1 VEARTLAVVM
11 REHVSG
17 LEPELLADLHDPPTS
32 ERREAVPLAEARRA
46 MIQTNRDRLVETT
59 VQGEATAPVFLPG
72 IYEVT
77 GEGVPFIVPSVGGI
91 TLNVRVGDG
100 VADFVGD
107 HLEPAVSVAHRDEK
121 VNRALNI
128 LACVGNEAIVHS
140 GEAKGER
147 GRVTGKHGGIEHVMI
162 DFPRSVMKKLAI
174 GDTVVVRAIGLGLE
188 LAVETDIK
196 IFNCA
201 PDFLDAMDARWN
213 DGKLEIAVAKRVP
226 AAIMGS
232 GLGRA
237 TVVRGDY
244 DIQMFDEAIVEEYG
258 LRDLRFG
265 DLVAIENADHSFG
278 RIYRG
283 GAMTIGIV
291 AHGAS
296 ALAGHGPGVTTL
308 LTSRS
313 GAIAPYLD
321 SKANI
326 ATILDLR

>member
-1 VEARTLAVVM
+1 M
-11 REHVSG
+11 RENVSG
-17 LEPELLADLHDPPTS
+17 LESELFTDLHDLRTS
-32 ERREAVPLAEARRA
+32 HRREAVPLAEAASA
-46 MIQTNRDRLVETT
+46 MIETNRTRLVETT
-59 VQGEATAPVFLPG
+59 VQGETTAPVFLPG
-72 IYEVT
+72 LYEVT
-77 GEGVPFIVPSVGGI
+77 GDGVPFIVPSVGGI

-100 VADFVGD
+100 VSDFVGD
-107 HLEPAVSVAHRDEK
+107 HLEPAVSLAHRDEK
-121 VNRALNI
+121 VNRALTI
-128 LACVGNEAIVHS
+128 LACVGNEATVLS

-147 GRVTGKHGGIEHVMI
+147 GTVTGKHGGIEHVMI
-162 DFPRSVMKKLAI
+162 DFPRSIMKKFAI
-174 GDTVVVRAIGLGLE
+174 GDTIAVRAIGLGLE
-188 LAVETDIK
+188 LAVESDIK

-201 PDFLDAMDARWN
+201 PDFLEAIDPRWN
-213 DGKLEIAVAKRVP
+213 DGKLEIAVAKLVP

-244 DIQMFDEAIVEEYG
+244 DIQMFDEAIVEQYG

-265 DLVAIENADHSFG
+265 DLVAIVNADNSFG
-278 RIYRG
+278 RVYRG

-313 GAIAPYLD
+313 GAIVPRID
-321 SKANI
+321 PKANI

>member
-1 VEARTLAVVM
+1 
-11 REHVSG
+11 
-17 LEPELLADLHDPPTS
+17 
-32 ERREAVPLAEARRA
+32 
-46 MIQTNRDRLVETT
+46 MIETNRDRLVETN
-59 VQGEATAPVFLPG
+59 VQGDVTSPLFAAGL
-72 IYEVT
+72 YEVT
-77 GEGVPFIVPSVGGI
+77 GDGVPFILPSVGGV

-100 VADFVGD
+100 VLDFAGD
-107 HLEPAVSVAHRDEK
+107 HIEPAVSLAHRDEK
-121 VNRALNI
+121 VNRALTI
-128 LACVGNEAIVHS
+128 LACVGNEATVLG

-147 GRVTGKHGGIEHVMI
+147 GTVTGKHGGVEHVMI

-174 GDTVVVRAIGLGLE
+174 GDTIAVRAIGLGLE
-188 LAVETDIK
+188 LAAQTDIK

-201 PDFLDAMDARWN
+201 PDFLEAMNPAWN
-213 DGKLEIAVAKRVP
+213 DGKLELAVAKTVP

-244 DIQMFDEAIVEEYG
+244 DIQMFDEAIVEQYG

-265 DLVAIENADHSFG
+265 DLVAIVDADNSFG
-278 RIYRG
+278 RVYRG
-283 GAMTIGIV
+283 GAITIGIV

-313 GAIAPYLD
+313 GAIVPHLD
-321 SKANI
+321 PKANI

>member
-1 VEARTLAVVM
+1 
-11 REHVSG
+11 
-17 LEPELLADLHDPPTS
+17 
-32 ERREAVPLAEARRA
+32 
-46 MIQTNRDRLVETT
+46 MIETNRDRLVETN
-59 VQGEATAPVFLPG
+59 VQGDVTSPLFAAGL
-72 IYEVT
+72 YEVT
-77 GEGVPFIVPSVGGI
+77 GDGVPFILPSVGGV

-100 VADFVGD
+100 VLDFAGD
-107 HLEPAVSVAHRDEK
+107 HIEPAVSLAHRDEK
-121 VNRALNI
+121 VNRALTI
-128 LACVGNEAIVHS
+128 LACVGNEATVLG

-147 GRVTGKHGGIEHVMI
+147 GTVTGKHGGVEHVMI

-174 GDTVVVRAIGLGLE
+174 GDTIAVRAIGLGLE
-188 LAVETDIK
+188 LAAQTDIK

-201 PDFLDAMDARWN
+201 PDFLDAMNPAWN
-213 DGKLEIAVAKRVP
+213 DGKLELAVAKTVP

-244 DIQMFDEAIVEEYG
+244 DIQMFDEAIVEQYG

-265 DLVAIENADHSFG
+265 DLVAIVDADNSFG
-278 RIYRG
+278 RVYRG
-283 GAMTIGIV
+283 GAITIGIV

-313 GAIAPYLD
+313 GAIVPHLD
-321 SKANI
+321 PKANI

>member
-1 VEARTLAVVM
+1 
-11 REHVSG
+11 
-17 LEPELLADLHDPPTS
+17 
-32 ERREAVPLAEARRA
+32 
-46 MIQTNRDRLVETT
+46 MIETNRDRLVETN
-59 VQGEATAPVFLPG
+59 VQGDVTSPLFAAGL
-72 IYEVT
+72 YEVT
-77 GEGVPFIVPSVGGI
+77 GDGVPFILPSVGGV

-100 VADFVGD
+100 VLDFAGD
-107 HLEPAVSVAHRDEK
+107 HIEPAVSLAHRDEK
-121 VNRALNI
+121 VNRALTI
-128 LACVGNEAIVHS
+128 LACVGNEATVLG

-147 GRVTGKHGGIEHVMI
+147 GTVTGKHGGVEHVMI

-174 GDTVVVRAIGLGLE
+174 GDTIAVRAIGLGLE
-188 LAVETDIK
+188 LAAQTDIK

-201 PDFLDAMDARWN
+201 PDFLDAMNPAWN
-213 DGKLEIAVAKRVP
+213 DGKLELAVAKTVP

-244 DIQMFDEAIVEEYG
+244 DIQMFDEAIVEQYG
-258 LRDLRFG
+258 MRDLRFG
-265 DLVAIENADHSFG
+265 DLVAIVDADNSFG
-278 RIYRG
+278 RVYRG
-283 GAMTIGIV
+283 GAITIGIV

-313 GAIAPYLD
+313 GAIVPHLD
-321 SKANI
+321 PKANI